1 MIMVIPRRKGTCKVL
16 RRRRSELLDQ
26 RGSYLLELASHPA
39 VGRLRGSM
47 TWIMW
52 QRTYKLK
59 KRIIS
64 LSIAIMFIVSVFWAE
79 ADSVRAFSDNNRFGG
94 KAGLSYSTE
103 KEFVYPAMPDQKNLR
118 VSSRADSL
126 IISSRRMSSPAF
138 LICGG
143 DIGSYRDFPDG
154 VRFADDLHVL

>member
-1 MIMVIPRRKGTCKVL
+1 M
-16 RRRRSELLDQ
+16 
-26 RGSYLLELASHPA
+26 
-39 VGRLRGSM
+39 
-47 TWIMW
+47 
-52 QRTYKLK
+52 K